1 MEKHKI
7 LNYENIV
14 ELANKAPAG
23 SKKKAD
29 TAKHFLRLAKFAE
42 IPNLKK
48 LQEWST
54 ATQKAYK
61 DDAKKKIQKKD

>member
-1 MEKHKI
+1 MAGWKQIEGYLLKMEKHKI

-29 TAKHFLRLAKFAE
+29 TAKHFLRLAKFADCLLYTS
-42 IPNLKK
+42 P
-48 LQEWST
+48 SPR
-54 ATQKAYK
+54 
-61 DDAKKKIQKKD
+61 D